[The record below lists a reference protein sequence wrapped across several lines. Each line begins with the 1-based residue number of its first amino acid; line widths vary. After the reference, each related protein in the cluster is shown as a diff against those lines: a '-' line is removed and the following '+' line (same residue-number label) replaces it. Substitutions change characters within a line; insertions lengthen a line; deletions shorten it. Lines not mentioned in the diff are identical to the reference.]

1 MPDQKKNSQMKINY
15 LIVLPMSVE
24 ERKCFKQIWNT
35 NMNEDRCFTSIT
47 LDYAN
52 LYENYSGYLYSVLM
66 KYLRVGRK
74 FMSIFSQKSFINLNQ
89 LEYTLYFLE
98 RK

>member
-1 MPDQKKNSQMKINY
+1 MKINY

-35 NMNEDRCFTSIT
+35 NMNEDRCFISIT

-66 KYLRVGRK
+66 KYLRVICNRK
-74 FMSIFSQKSFINLNQ
+74 IIHFYLFPKIIYKS
-89 LEYTLYFLE
+89 
-98 RK
+98 

>member
-1 MPDQKKNSQMKINY
+1 MYRWLYNIETINTITSYTLDKNSQMKINY

-35 NMNEDRCFTSIT
+35 NMNEDRCFISIT

-66 KYLRVGRK
+66 KYLRVTGR
-74 FMSIFSQKSFINLNQ
+74 
-89 LEYTLYFLE
+89 
-98 RK
+98 